1 MPELVRNIL
10 DIPPARSES
19 RRVYWPVRI
28 ALARLRPWSAA
39 AATRLAIV
47 LAIFALLL
55 SGEFLLF
62 RRVFAAVTEI
72 ESLSPFFALGI
83 LMNLLGLAFLVA
95 MLVLFFSTLTVTI
108 GAFFTDQD
116 LETWHAAPVSRG
128 SIIRARL
135 LRTLF
140 QSSAIVF
147 IFLVPIIVAFAN
159 EYSLGVL
166 FVLRIS
172 ALLLMLFLTP
182 VSLGAAVILLL
193 IRFFPARR
201 VEQIATTIAIV
212 MLTVLI
218 VGIRVARPE
227 RLFAQIH
234 SDDLRTVLEAIALPN
249 AELYPSNWLA
259 ESMVAA
265 VTEGETTASLRL
277 AILAL
282 ASLSIFLTLAHFLY
296 YTAFVRA
303 RESAAPVAIGG
314 DLMTRVADWLVRWMH
329 PQTRALAS
337 KEARVLTRDATQWS
351 QLFMMAALLFVY
363 LHNIRLMPLQ
373 GDARA
378 SVLAY
383 LNLGM
388 SGFVCAAIALRFA
401 YPSTAVEGRA
411 FWLLRTSP
419 ISYRRL
425 LWVKVFVYTAPLLVV
440 ALLLTAGANLLLEAT
455 PQIWG
460 LTLSGAA
467 LMTIT
472 LVALGVGMGAWNP
485 DFQLDNP
492 LQSAVSLGGFTYMA
506 ISLSYVVVTM
516 ALFARPFHRFIL
528 RVLLGADAEQ
538 ATAVRGIVIAV
549 TISIVLVMVPL
560 ELARLRLE
568 RRDRI

>member
-1 MPELVRNIL
+1 M
-10 DIPPARSES
+10 
-19 RRVYWPVRI
+19 YWPLKI
-28 ALARLRPWSAA
+28 ALARLRPWSPAA
-39 AATRLAIV
+39 VARLGIV
-47 LAIFALLL
+47 VAIFSLMLT
-55 SGEFLLF
+55 GEFLLF
-62 RRVFAAVTEI
+62 RRVFDAVTQI

-95 MLVLFFSTLTVTI
+95 ILVLFFSTLTTSI
-108 GAFFTDQD
+108 GAFFTDHD
-116 LETWHAAPVSRG
+116 LEAWHATPVTPA
-128 SIIRARL
+128 SIIRARF
-135 LRTLF
+135 LRTFF
-140 QSSAIVF
+140 QSAAIVF
-147 IFLVPIIVAFAN
+147 VFLIPIIAAFAS
-159 EYSLGVL
+159 EYSLGPL
-166 FVLRIS
+166 FVLRTTT
-172 ALLLMLFLTP
+172 LLLLLFVTP
-182 VSLGAAVILLL
+182 VALGASVILLL

-201 VEQIATTIAIV
+201 VEQIAATIAIV

-227 RLFAQIH
+227 RLFTQIDT
-234 SDDLRTVLEAIALPN
+234 DDLRTVLETIALPN

-259 ESMVAA
+259 ESMVVA
-265 VTEGETTASLRL
+265 VTESETTAPSRL
-277 AILAL
+277 ALLAIV
-282 ASLSIFLTLAHFLY
+282 SLTIFFTLARLLY

-303 RESAAPVAIGG
+303 RESSAPVAIGG
-314 DLMTRVADWLVRWMH
+314 DLMTRFADSLVRWTH

-337 KEARVLTRDATQWS
+337 KEARILTRDATQWS

-363 LHNIRLMPLQ
+363 LHNIRLMPLH

-388 SGFVCAAIALRFA
+388 SGFVCSAIALRFA

-425 LWVKVFVYTAPLLVV
+425 LWVKVLVYTAPLLLI
-440 ALLLTAGANLLLEAT
+440 ALLLTAGANVLLDAT
-455 PQIWG
+455 PQIWW
-460 LTLSGAA
+460 LTLSGSA
-467 LMTIT
+467 LMTVT

-506 ISLSYVVVTM
+506 ISLFYVVVTM

-528 RVLLGADAEQ
+528 RVIFGANAEEP
-538 ATAVRGIVIAV
+538 TAVRSVVIAV
-549 TISIVLVMVPL
+549 TISMVLIVLPL
-560 ELARLRLE
+560 ELARSRLA